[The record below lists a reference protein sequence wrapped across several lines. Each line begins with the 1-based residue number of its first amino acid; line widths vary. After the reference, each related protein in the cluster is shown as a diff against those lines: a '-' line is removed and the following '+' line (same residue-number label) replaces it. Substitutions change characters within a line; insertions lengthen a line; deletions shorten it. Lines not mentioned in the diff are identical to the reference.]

1 MLAGIMLHRAIRF
14 MQNGALQCVA
24 LGPSGEAQK
33 VVLNH
38 VRSSLPVQMCSVR
51 TQGKGGAWA
60 PDKLLVYRKH
70 LNIQVLL
77 REGNSNEKVIVLCL
91 FQR

>member
-1 MLAGIMLHRAIRF
+1 M
-14 MQNGALQCVA
+14 
-24 LGPSGEAQK
+24 
-33 VVLNH
+33 VLNH
-38 VRSSLPVQMCSVR
+38 VHSSLPVQILLVR

-60 PDKLLVYRKH
+60 PDKLLVYHKH
-70 LNIQVLL
+70 LNIQDLL